1 MKSFFDFNG
10 RTEAIE
16 GLGAGAGQRKAEATV
31 QSRQAVQ
38 GRPMKS
44 FFDFNG
50 RTEAIEG
57 LGAGAGQRKAEA
69 TVQRRQA

>member
-1 MKSFFDFNG
+1 M
-10 RTEAIE
+10 
-16 GLGAGAGQRKAEATV
+16 
-31 QSRQAVQ
+31 Q

-57 LGAGAGQRKAEA
+57 LGAIAGQRKAEA